1 MDKLISKKVV
11 LNTLDLFQNQF
22 GWTTEEDQK
31 TIFMDEFLFLK
42 DFEDNEFVVRAEIKD
57 ELWKN
62 GGKIRYSTII
72 TSAADDFINYDIN
85 TEVDYFVFLN
95 KKCDQAFIC
104 KREDLV
110 QKDNLI
116 FRNQEYEG
124 KTHYNKPCYEI
135 HMSMCEL
142 YEKRED
148 GWYEKD

>member
-42 DFEDNEFVVRAEIKD
+42 DFENNEFVVRVEIKD

-62 GGKIRYSTII
+62 DGRIRYSTII
-72 TSAADDFINYDIN
+72 TSAHDDYINYDIN

-95 KKCDQAFIC
+95 KKCDEAFIC

-116 FRNQEYEG
+116 FRNQEH
-124 KTHYNKPCYEI
+124 KDTHEYV
-135 HMSMCEL
+135 
-142 YEKRED
+142 
-148 GWYEKD
+148 